1 LRNRT
6 ADIGI
11 RAEFFTG
18 PSNSLHL
25 TTCEGFTD
33 CVRVDRLALVFA
45 EDEQRRAGSGKLA

>member
-18 PSNSLHL
+18 PSSSLHL
-25 TTCEGFTD
+25 TTSESFAD
-33 CVRVDRLALVFA
+33 CARVDWLARVFA
-45 EDEQRRAGSGKLA
+45 QDEQRRAGSGKLA